1 MKKIL
6 ISTGGSGGH
15 VIPALTVFEH
25 LKDKFEVYL
34 VSDKRGTK
42 FIEKNLFK
50 FKIIDVPNIYSNLL
64 KLPINILFFSF
75 AIIKSIIFIKKNKIE
90 ILFSTGGYMSLPLC
104 IASWILNLNIILFEP
119 NMVIGRANKL
129 IFKFCKKILCY
140 QNQIIN
146 LPEKYRNKVFITPPL
161 LRKEIYSLDKN
172 MNKKIVEPIKI
183 IVLGGSQGAKFFDE
197 QVKDLIINLSKF
209 YKIHLTQQIYDEN
222 KIDELKVIYN
232 KKNIEN
238 VLFNYSKHLYKE
250 FNSFDLAITRSGA
263 TAISELSHFNI
274 PFIAV
279 PFPHAKDNHQFYN
292 AKYYS
297 DKNSCWLINQNDFE
311 IQKISVFIKNL
322 IDNQTDYFK
331 KKENLNKNSYQ
342 NTWNNINEKLVKLI
356 YEN

>member
-1 MKKIL
+1 M
-6 ISTGGSGGH
+6 
-15 VIPALTVFEH
+15 
-25 LKDKFEVYL
+25 
-34 VSDKRGTK
+34 
-42 FIEKNLFK
+42 
-50 FKIIDVPNIYSNLL
+50 
-64 KLPINILFFSF
+64 
-75 AIIKSIIFIKKNKIE
+75 
-90 ILFSTGGYMSLPLC
+90 
-104 IASWILNLNIILFEP
+104 
-119 NMVIGRANKL
+119 
-129 IFKFCKKILCY
+129 
-140 QNQIIN
+140 
-146 LPEKYRNKVFITPPL
+146 
-161 LRKEIYSLDKN
+161 
-172 MNKKIVEPIKI
+172 
-183 IVLGGSQGAKFFDE
+183 
-197 QVKDLIINLSKF
+197 
-209 YKIHLTQQIYDEN
+209 
-222 KIDELKVIYN
+222 KVIYN

-238 VLFNYSKHLYKE
+238 ILFNYSKNLYKE